1 VKKGNVKI
9 RPITLEDTENI
20 IKWRNNPSVRNN
32 FIYRDVFTKETHLN
46 WYNNRILT
54 GDVVQFIIYSD
65 VLSKDVGSVYLRDID
80 KVNQKA
86 EFGIF
91 IGEDDCRGLGIG
103 TKATSLIL
111 DYGFNELGL
120 NRIFLRVFK
129 RNIGAIKAYKNAGFI
144 EEGIF
149 REDVMFDGKGED
161 MVYMGILKS
170 DVK

>member
-1 VKKGNVKI
+1 MKKGNVKI